1 MSSFVLKIIAII
13 SMFIDHLSYA
23 LYGRF
28 TWLNYIGRL
37 AFPIFA
43 FQLTEGYSHT
53 QNLKKYFLRLGI
65 FAAFSQIPYSL
76 FLHTFTNN
84 FILNIFFTL
93 FAGLLAITVFDKSKN
108 KFSGLFCAVV
118 IAIISEFL
126 HFDYGYFGVLLIFV
140 FHLFKNN
147 HIHMIVAFIFA
158 VCLKYTISLIQ
169 NNFYYPS
176 YIIALC
182 TMLSII
188 PILLY
193 NKKQGKHMKYFFY
206 IFYPVHLIIL
216 YLINIILSF

>member
-76 FLHTFTNN
+76 FLHTFTDN
-84 FILNIFFTL
+84 FTLNIFFTL
-93 FAGLLAITVFDKSKN
+93 FAGLLSITLYDNLKN
-108 KFSGLFCAVV
+108 KYLGFFCAIL
-118 IAIISEFL
+118 IAIISEL
-126 HFDYGYFGVLLIFV
+126 LNFDYGSFGILVIFI
-140 FHLFKNN
+140 FYIFKNN
-147 HIHMIVAFIFA
+147 QINMSIAFICA
-158 VCLKYTISLIQ
+158 VCLKYTISLVQ
-169 NNFYYPS
+169 NNFYYAY
-176 YIIALC
+176 YILALF

-193 NKKQGKHMKYFFY
+193 NKKQGKNMKYLFY

-216 YLINIILSF
+216 YLI

>member
-93 FAGLLAITVFDKSKN
+93 FAGLLAILTFNKCKN
-108 KFSGLFCAVV
+108 KYLGFLCVLL
-118 IAIISEFL
+118 IAAISEYL
-126 HFDYGYFGVLLIFV
+126 HFDYGWFGILVIFI
-140 FHLFKNN
+140 FYIFKNN
-147 HIHMIVAFIFA
+147 QIHMSIAFLLV
-158 VCLKYTISLIQ
+158 VCLKYTIYLVK
-169 NNFYYPS
+169 NNFYYAY
-176 YIIALC
+176 YILALF

-188 PILLY
+188 PIILY
-193 NKKQGKHMKYFFY
+193 NKKQGKSSKYFFY

-216 YLINIILSF
+216 CLI